1 MTNNYTITNYTR
13 KQARK
18 YGVTVKRSQTRGKK
32 IDVFRHGKKVASVG
46 AIGYGDYP
54 TFMRKYGRAYA
65 SKKRRLYK
73 IRHTRDRTRHGTPG
87 FYADKLLW

>member
-1 MTNNYTITNYTR
+1 MTNRYNITSYTR

-18 YGVTVKRSQTRGKK
+18 YGVTIKRSKTRGKK
-32 IDVFRHGKKVASVG
+32 LDVFKNGKKIASIG
-46 AIGYGDYP
+46 ALNYNDYP
-54 TFMRKYGRAYA
+54 TYANKCGWAYA

-73 IRHTRDRTRHGTPG
+73 IRHRRDRTKRGTPG